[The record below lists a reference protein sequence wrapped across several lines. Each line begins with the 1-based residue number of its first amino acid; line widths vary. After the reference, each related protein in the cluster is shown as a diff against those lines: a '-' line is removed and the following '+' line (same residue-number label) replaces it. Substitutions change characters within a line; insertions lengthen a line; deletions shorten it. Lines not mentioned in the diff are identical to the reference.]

1 MLAEIFG
8 REQNKGNG
16 YKDCRKHTFVHTELR
31 DTTGRRR
38 EREEHEEER
47 ENKRTAS
54 LDLPNDGQILQN
66 ILLTVFTEITGSG
79 LICVRNSQLLSCAFV
94 CGGLDSK

>member
-16 YKDCRKHTFVHTELR
+16 YKDCRKHTCLSTQNSEIQQ
-31 DTTGRRR
+31 DDD
-38 EREEHEEER
+38 EREEREEER

-54 LDLPNDGQILQN
+54 LVLPNDGQILQN

-94 CGGLDSK
+94 CGGLDSN